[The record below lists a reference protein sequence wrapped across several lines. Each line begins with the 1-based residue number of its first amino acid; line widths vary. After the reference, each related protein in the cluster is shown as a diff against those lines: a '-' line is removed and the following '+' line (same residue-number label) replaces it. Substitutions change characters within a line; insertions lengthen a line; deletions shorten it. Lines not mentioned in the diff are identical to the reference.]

1 LQPQRADTFKS
12 SPDPQFDSENAR
24 RRWFLKGG
32 SRAIS
37 LADYN
42 VEKRLV
48 LAVAHRM
55 LLGDDE
61 AAPISGDDA
70 SVPQLRCLLRDCPF

>member
-1 LQPQRADTFKS
+1 VFR
-12 SPDPQFDSENAR
+12 
-24 RRWFLKGG
+24 FLKGR

-42 VEKRLV
+42 LEKRLV

-55 LLGDDE
+55 LLSDDE
-61 AAPISGDDA
+61 VPTSAEDA
-70 SVPQLRCLLRDCPF
+70 QVPRIRRPRDCPF